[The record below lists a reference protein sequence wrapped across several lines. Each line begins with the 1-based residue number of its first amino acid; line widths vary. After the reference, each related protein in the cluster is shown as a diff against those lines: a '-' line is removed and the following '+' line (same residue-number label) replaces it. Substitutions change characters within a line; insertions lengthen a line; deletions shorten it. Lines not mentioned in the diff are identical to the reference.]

1 MERTVAHHIASHGY
15 LAMRLVSLAV
25 VVVLIVLVVRKQLEK
40 ATSPSKPLVWLL
52 AGAFVLAVLTELLG
66 RGLHYE
72 GLVRVGI
79 NTVFG

>member
-1 MERTVAHHIASHGY
+1 MKRPPT
-15 LAMRLVSLAV
+15 
-25 VVVLIVLVVRKQLEK
+25 
-40 ATSPSKPLVWLL
+40 PSKPLVWLL